1 MSEERKGTTMKT
13 LLSVLALLA
22 LGVSAQAQEQGNLE
36 VQTVVH
42 KEQVTINDAGEAETS
57 LVPAATVLPGEN
69 VVYTTTF
76 RNISEE
82 PADNI
87 VITNP
92 IGASLVYV
100 EGSAFGPG
108 ADVEFSVDG
117 GQTFAAR
124 DALNVTRDG
133 VTRPA
138 EAKDLTHIRW
148 VMTQELAAGSQGV
161 TRFSAMLK

>member
-1 MSEERKGTTMKT
+1 MSEEREGTTMKT
-13 LLSVLALLA
+13 LLSVIALLA
-22 LGVSAQAQEQGNLE
+22 LGVSAQAQEQGHLD
-36 VQTVVH
+36 VQTVVQ
-42 KEQVTINDAGEAETS
+42 KEQVTMNDAGEAETS

-76 RNISEE
+76 RNISDEA
-82 PADNI
+82 ADNI

-92 IGASLVYV
+92 IGESLVYV

-117 GQTFAAR
+117 GQTFAVR
-124 DALNVTRDG
+124 DALSVTEDG

-138 EAKDLTHIRW
+138 EAKDFTHIRW

-161 TRFSAMLK
+161 ARFSAMLK

>member
-1 MSEERKGTTMKT
+1 MSEEREGTTMKT
-13 LLSVLALLA
+13 LLSVIALLA
-22 LGVSAQAQEQGNLE
+22 LGVSAQAQEQGHLD
-36 VQTVVH
+36 VQTVVQ
-42 KEQVTINDAGEAETS
+42 KEQVTMNDAGEVETS

-76 RNISEE
+76 RNISDEA
-82 PADNI
+82 ADNI

-92 IGASLVYV
+92 IGESLVYV

-117 GQTFAAR
+117 GQTFAVR
-124 DALNVTRDG
+124 DALSITEDG

-161 TRFSAMLK
+161 ARFSAMLK